1 MRKTLGLFAALA
13 VTFLMSA
20 DLHSENEGTDNN
32 RSLIEY
38 CVYQLPGFCIPS
50 YWGDACYLVDEN
62 CNWLDQDQPGQPIP

>member
-20 DLHSENEGTDNN
+20 DLHSENEGTGNN
-32 RSLIEY
+32 KSLIKY
-38 CVYQLPGFCIPS
+38 CAYQLPGFCIPS
-50 YWGDACYLVDEN
+50 YWGDVCYLVDEN